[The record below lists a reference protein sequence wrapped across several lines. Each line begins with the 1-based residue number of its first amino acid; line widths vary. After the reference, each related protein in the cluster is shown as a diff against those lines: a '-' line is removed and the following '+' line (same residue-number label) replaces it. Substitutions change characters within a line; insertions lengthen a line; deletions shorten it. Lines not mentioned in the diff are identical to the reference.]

1 MKPTAVD
8 AAVIKVIGSMR
19 RSLNRR
25 KYFRVKNMGE
35 GDGRGWRRVVR
46 VYPVKEEGDW
56 GFVRVSTYEDRGS
69 RANSGFI

>member
-19 RSLNRR
+19 GSLNRR

-35 GDGRGWRRVVR
+35 GG
-46 VYPVKEEGDW
+46 EGDVQ
-56 GFVRVSTYEDRGS
+56 G
-69 RANSGFI
+69 